1 MKLRKHSFGS
11 QTSLKH
17 CVLSHLH
24 SGSRCNCDKTIEKKK
39 HLQRHMHVLA
49 PNGTLG
55 PAPHVAADG
64 HTDNGH
70 LKAEVADCVHESPA
84 GVDWMKVLKLKT
96 MITARLLERKQLDTK
111 VLNSLEEGD
120 GQAVTNM
127 HPILSENTVPMNSS
141 TTWLTLACSSAG
153 TAS

>member
-24 SGSRCNCDKTIEKKK
+24 SGSRCNCDKTIEQKK

-96 MITARLLERKQLDTK
+96 NNCVTNNCDYTDGEAEHTCLHDLHEPRFNKLERFL
-111 VLNSLEEGD
+111 
-120 GQAVTNM
+120 
-127 HPILSENTVPMNSS
+127 
-141 TTWLTLACSSAG
+141 
-153 TAS
+153 